1 MKLKSILAALLLFA
15 IMGAMIL
22 MNAPHGAIMT
32 TRYLGVAALAVYA
45 WSKRSNTTWILV
57 CMVAGACLG
66 HDFPLAGQYGRV
78 PSMIFIRMVKTI
90 VAPLLFAMLVRGIAQ
105 HSDIK
110 RTGRMGIK
118 AIVYFEVV
126 TTLALLIGLAAV
138 NITKPGVGINIKAMQ
153 DAGSVAA
160 AGKIT
165 GVDVILSA
173 FPENIAKSVFEGK
186 ILQVVVFSFLFGLAL
201 AMVPEE
207 RRKPLLDFCDSL
219 AQTMLKFTKLV
230 MYFAPIGVGGAI
242 AYTVGHMGIGILVN
256 LGKMLVT
263 LYVSIFIFITCVLVP
278 VALLFRVPLRRFFK
292 AVADPV
298 TIAFATTASE
308 AAMPIA
314 LKNLE
319 EMGVSRRAASF
330 VYPLGM
336 SFNQDGASVYMTL
349 ATVFVA
355 QASGIHM
362 SIGSQ
367 ILALI
372 SLMLITKGGTGVPRG
387 SLVWLMAVASQ
398 FGLPME
404 PVLVLLGIDEL
415 MDMGRSA
422 TNTLGN
428 CLATTVVAK
437 WENDFQL
444 TPETPASQEA
454 AVAVS

>member
-1 MKLKSILAALLLFA
+1 MKLKSMAAALVLFA
-15 IMGAMIL
+15 IMGALIL
-22 MNAPHGAIMT
+22 VNAPHGAIMV
-32 TRYLGVAALAVYA
+32 TRYLGVAALGVYA
-45 WSKRSNTTWILV
+45 WTKRSNTTWILV

-66 HDFPLAGQYGRV
+66 HDFPIVGQYGRV
-78 PSMIFIRMVKTI
+78 PSMIFIRLVKTI

-110 RTGRMGIK
+110 KTGKMGIK

-138 NITKPGVGINIKAMQ
+138 NLTKPGIGVNLKAPVEP
-153 DAGSVAA
+153 GVTAA
-160 AGKIT
+160 AKVT
-165 GVDVILSA
+165 GTDMILSA
-173 FPENIAKSVFEGK
+173 FPENIAKSVADGK
-186 ILQVVVFSFLFGLAL
+186 ILQVVVFSFLFGLGL

-207 RRKPLLDFCDSL
+207 KRKPLLDLCDSL
-219 AQTMLKFTKLV
+219 ALTMFKFTKIV
-230 MYFAPIGVGGAI
+230 MYFAPIGVGGAL

-256 LGKMLVT
+256 LGKLLIT
-263 LYVSIFIFITCVLVP
+263 LYVSIFIFIVCI
-278 VALLFRVPLRRFFK
+278 LLPAAMLFKLPIRRFIK
-292 AVADPV
+292 AVAEPV

-308 AAMPIA
+308 AAMPVA

-330 VYPLGM
+330 IYPLGM

-349 ATVFVA
+349 ATIFIA
-355 QASGIHM
+355 QAAGIHM
-362 SIGSQ
+362 SLGTQ
-367 ILALI
+367 ILVLF

-387 SLVWLMAVASQ
+387 SLVWLIAMAAQ
-398 FGLPME
+398 FGLPVE
-404 PVLVLLGIDEL
+404 PIFLILGIDEL

-428 CLATTVVAK
+428 CLATTIVAK

-444 TPETPASQEA
+444 TPEPQPAAA
-454 AVAVS
+454 AVSGA